1 MGLLIHGCP
10 KTPPNVRHPKS
21 DSSRTP
27 PERWPHEWPE
37 WAMRLLLKVLVS
49 PKWTP
54 RQKLFHLNIAAQ
66 CFFIA
71 AQCFFLQRNVFLL
84 QCKVSPHFVFYEVK
98 PTFRDSDFL
107 HRNLFWLQCKVLGP
121 VMQNIAPQC
130 FFVALACC
138 TAIFICC
145 TVPCCFSTRQAPLF
159 QEATSTP
166 QWWVLERFRKSPQG
180 ILEGAGGVLLTTMN
194 QVYLASW

>member
-1 MGLLIHGCP
+1 M
-10 KTPPNVRHPKS
+10 
-21 DSSRTP
+21 
-27 PERWPHEWPE
+27 
-37 WAMRLLLKVLVS
+37 
-49 PKWTP
+49 
-54 RQKLFHLNIAAQ
+54 LFHLNIAAQ

-71 AQCFFLQRNVFLL
+71 AQRFFLQCNVFLL

-130 FFVALACC
+130 FLLHSFVALQFLFVALFR
-138 TAIFICC
+138 AAFLH
-145 TVPCCFSTRQAPLF
+145 VRLHLF

-166 QWWVLERFRKSPQG
+166 QWWVLEGFRKSPQG

>member
-1 MGLLIHGCP
+1 MATRVARVGNEATAEGACFAEMDTATNVFFTWIERRKVCLLQR
-10 KTPPNVRHPKS
+10 NV
-21 DSSRTP
+21 
-27 PERWPHEWPE
+27 
-37 WAMRLLLKVLVS
+37 
-49 PKWTP
+49 
-54 RQKLFHLNIAAQ
+54 
-66 CFFIA
+66 
-71 AQCFFLQRNVFLL
+71 FFLQCNVFLL

-130 FFVALACC
+130 FFVALVCC

-145 TVPCCFSTRQAPLF
+145 PVPCCFSRRQAPLF

-166 QWWVLERFRKSPQG
+166 QWWVLEGFRKSPQG

>member
-1 MGLLIHGCP
+1 MATRVARVGNEATAEGACFAEMDTATNAFSLEYC
-10 KTPPNVRHPKS
+10 S
-21 DSSRTP
+21 
-27 PERWPHEWPE
+27 
-37 WAMRLLLKVLVS
+37 AM
-49 PKWTP
+49 
-54 RQKLFHLNIAAQ
+54 
-66 CFFIA
+66 FFYCSA
-71 AQCFFLQRNVFLL
+71 TFFFLQCNVFLL

-130 FFVALACC
+130 FFVALVCC

-145 TVPCCFSTRQAPLF
+145 PVPCCFSTRQAPLF

-166 QWWVLERFRKSPQG
+166 QWWVLEGFRKSPQG